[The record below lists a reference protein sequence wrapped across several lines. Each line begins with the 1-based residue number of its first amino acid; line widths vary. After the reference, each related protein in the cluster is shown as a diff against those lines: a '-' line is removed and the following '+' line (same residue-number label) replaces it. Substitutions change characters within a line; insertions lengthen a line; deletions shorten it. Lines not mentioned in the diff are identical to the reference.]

1 MGSYPHLL
9 SPGHYGSL
17 ELPNRIV
24 MPAMRTRLAHQD
36 GTPGSRDAAFFVAR
50 IRGGAGLVTLGSL
63 LVATEFEPAQPCT
76 ARIDAD
82 AFVPS
87 MQYLTN
93 AVHDAGGRI
102 AAQLTAGAGRAGA
115 PEPGRPAPVSASDN
129 SGSPTRSSPAGR

>member
-1 MGSYPHLL
+1 MCI
-9 SPGHYGSL
+9 
-17 ELPNRIV
+17 RDR

-50 IRGGAGLVTLGSL
+50 VRGGAGLVTLGSL
-63 LVATEFEPAQPCT
+63 LVATEFEPAQPST
-76 ARIDAD
+76 ARIDTD

-102 AAQLTAGAGRAGA
+102 AAQLTVGCLLYT
-115 PEPGRPAPVSASDN
+115 
-129 SGSPTRSSPAGR
+129 SPSPRDRTRSRMPS